1 MLTRPSRRSS
11 LKDWA
16 GVRLDE
22 FPHLSAWVDRI
33 LARPACEKGRH
44 VPSPHNMLEMRHKTE
59 EELDQAA
66 TSARAWVQ
74 QGMAEDAK
82 K

>member
-1 MLTRPSRRSS
+1 MHT
-11 LKDWA
+11 DWA
-16 GVRLDE
+16 GIDIDDMPSLKTWLE
-22 FPHLSAWVDRI
+22 KL
-33 LARPACEKGRH
+33 LLRPGVEKGRH
-44 VPSPHNMLEMRHKTE
+44 VPSPHTLFEMRSLSEK
-59 EELDQAA
+59 ELDEKA